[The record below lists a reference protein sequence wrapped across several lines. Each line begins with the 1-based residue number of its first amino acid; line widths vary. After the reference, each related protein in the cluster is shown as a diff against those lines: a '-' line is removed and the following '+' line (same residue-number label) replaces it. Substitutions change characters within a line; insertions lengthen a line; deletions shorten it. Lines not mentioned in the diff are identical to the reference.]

1 MKNTKEYIVTK
12 LKVGNSYFYF
22 IGNDFIV
29 VGSNIISCRK
39 RKIAVIIDD
48 IDDFKRKL
56 NFIADNNFTITL

>member
-1 MKNTKEYIVTK
+1 MKNTQEYNVTK

-29 VGSNIISCRK
+29 VGGNFISCRK

-48 IDDFKRKL
+48 IDNFRGKL
-56 NFIADNNFTITL
+56 DFIADNNLTIKL